1 MQTTDRSIPTVT
13 LNDGAVIPALG
24 FGTLAV
30 QPDRESTPANI
41 ETTAAIV
48 GQALRAGYRHI
59 DTAQA
64 YGTEAGVGRAIAES
78 GIPREQLYVTSK
90 LANANH
96 GPDDV
101 RRSFEATMSD
111 LGLERLD
118 LFLIHWPLPTLY
130 GGDYVSTWK
139 ALTEFVSDGRLR
151 SAGVSNFQPAHLDR
165 VVGETG
171 VVPAVNQ
178 FELHPYFANQFARE
192 ATTRYGIAVEAH
204 SPLGHNR
211 APLTDENIT
220 RIADAHGK
228 STAQVILRWHMQ
240 HGVIAI
246 PKSASPQRMTENAS
260 IFDFELSG
268 DEIVAI
274 DALDRGAAGRVGPNP
289 DTYEGV

>member
-1 MQTTDRSIPTVT
+1 MQTAHSSIPTVS
-13 LNDGAVIPALG
+13 LNDGTLIPALG
-24 FGTLAV
+24 FGTLAI
-30 QPDRESTPANI
+30 QPDRKSTPANSA
-41 ETTAAIV
+41 TTADIV

-78 GIPREQLYVTSK
+78 GIPRDQLYVTSK

-96 GPDDV
+96 GPDEV
-101 RRSFEATMSD
+101 RRSFEATLAD
-111 LGLERLD
+111 LSLDQLD

-139 ALTEFVSDGRLR
+139 ALTEFVADGRLR

-165 VVGETG
+165 IIGETG
-171 VVPAVNQ
+171 TAPAVNQ
-178 FELHPYFANQFARE
+178 FELHPYFANHVARE

-211 APLTDENIT
+211 EPLTDAMIT

-228 STAQVILRWHMQ
+228 SAAQVILRWHMQ

-246 PKSASPQRMTENAS
+246 PKSASPQRMTENVNV
-260 IFDFELSG
+260 FDFELSG
-268 DEIVAI
+268 EEMAAI
-274 DALDRGAAGRVGPNP
+274 DGLDRGADGRVGPNP